1 MIYKLQNGGIV
12 KLQNAWTTM
21 PTFED
26 AWKRSEQQRQRQKV
40 VQEAEKRASERID
53 NEDKGFLANV
63 RFSDD
68 LTGEWSKGANRNA
81 RMAKYVAEELGLDGN
96 EEFLNSYIKD
106 GTEGISNLLEGLG
119 TTLGAGVLAGNIGTY
134 GLLGG
139 IGTTV
144 GQFAG
149 SDALNWG
156 GGKVGGWVDKKLG
169 TGFFE
174 PVLSLA
180 GLLKGWNVGGK
191 YGYGA
196 AKKIL
201 SNQMTRQ
208 MAKHGNMNIP
218 KWWASKNMQ
227 RDVFL
232 SDPYGKHVYDQ
243 WMKYNR
249 NRQYTHPSKQ
259 LSNID
264 DQGYGFAFKNGGIL
278 KGQKGLSKALSGIF
292 ANASSERAASKAMS
306 GVAKASGVSTKRPR
320 IKVYQDLRKTAV
332 KQTPLST
339 LNAEKNTAYQNK
351 LLSENQ
357 EYQIKQTQQIL
368 DNYLQRQWTEKGVNT
383 PGWMR
388 KALMKAIG
396 INPLASTPP
405 FETPYT
411 TGYRSW
417 YRNGQPLM
425 FEGEPVKDWMNA
437 SGDYFNIGPHSE
449 MFQAVKPLKSA
460 SNYFDIVGQ
469 NVKGEAYQTNM
480 DMFKEGLQNLVD
492 LYFK

>member
-1 MIYKLQNGGIV
+1 MIYKFNNGGIV
-12 KLQNAWTTM
+12 KLQNAGSV
-21 PTFED
+21 PEYGNI
-26 AWKRSEQQRQRQKV
+26 EQ
-40 VQEAEKRASERID
+40 I
-53 NEDKGFLANV
+53 
-63 RFSDD
+63 
-68 LTGEWSKGANRNA
+68 
-81 RMAKYVAEELGLDGN
+81 AKYNREHGTNFWKMSQVLEYDKQQAQQKTQDKKKSFWEILAGHPESAGEAILNKTIETANNAELPETRKKIYND
-96 EEFLNSYIKD
+96 
-106 GTEGISNLLEGLG
+106 TAISELG
-119 TTLGAGVLAGNIGTY
+119 TTVGSLLTLPMLGEFSTY

-139 IGTTV
+139 SARLTGSMT
-144 GQFAG
+144 G

-249 NRQYTHPSKQ
+249 NRPYTHPSKQ

-264 DQGYGFAFKNGGIL
+264 DQDYGFAFKNGGIL

-306 GVAKASGVSTKRPR
+306 GVAKASGVSAKRPR

>member
-1 MIYKLQNGGIV
+1 MKYKYKNGGTV

-26 AWKRSEQQRQRQKV
+26 AWERSEQQRQWQKI

-53 NEDKGFLANV
+53 NEDKGFLANM

-68 LTGEWSKGANRNA
+68 LTGEWNKATNRNA
-81 RMAKYVAEELGLDGN
+81 RMAKYVAEELGEDGN
-96 EEFLNSYIKD
+96 EAFFNSYIKD
-106 GTEGISNLLEGLG
+106 GAEGVSRLLQ
-119 TTLGAGVLAGNIGTY
+119 GAGIAFGAGTLVGNIGAR

-139 IGTTV
+139 IGTTA

-149 SDALNWG
+149 SDALSWG
-156 GGKVGGWVDKKLG
+156 GSKVGGWLDNKLG
-169 TGFFE
+169 TRFFE
-174 PVLSLA
+174 PALSLA
-180 GLLKGWNVGGK
+180 GLLKGWNVGAK

-196 AKKIL
+196 AKNIL
-201 SNQMTRQ
+201 SKQ
-208 MAKHGNMNIP
+208 MARQIKKYGNINIP
-218 KWWASKNMQ
+218 KWWASD
-227 RDVFL
+227 R
-232 SDPYGKHVYDQ
+232 
-243 WMKYNR
+243 MKTDIVNDAMR
-249 NRQYTHPSKQ
+249 AGWTPKSTNNAEEFRFKLPENT
-259 LSNID
+259 IE

-278 KGQKGLSKALSGIF
+278 KGQKGLSKALNGIF

-320 IKVYQDLRKTAV
+320 IKVKQDHRKGAV

-351 LLSENQ
+351 LLSEQQ

-368 DNYLQRQWTEKGVNT
+368 DDYLKRQWTEKGINT

-388 KALMKAIG
+388 RAFMKAIG
-396 INPLASTPP
+396 INPLASAPP
-405 FETPYT
+405 LEAPYA

-425 FEGEPVKDWMNA
+425 FEGEPAKDWMNA

-460 SNYFDIVGQ
+460 SNYFDVVGQ
-469 NVKGEAYQTNM
+469 NAKGEASQTNM
-480 DMFKEGLQNLVD
+480 DMFKEGLQNIFD